1 MWLASSFASGRVRLD
16 VTAIL
21 VVLALMLSEILTP
34 RQALAGFGDPVVLL
48 VAGLLVVGEALTR
61 TGVAYAIGGWLLRAG
76 GTSEARLLV
85 LLMLAAALLG
95 SVMSS
100 TAVVA
105 VFIPVVLTIAAKTE
119 LSATRLLMPLSFAAL
134 VSGMLTLIATTPNLV
149 VSAELGGRGLE
160 PFGFF
165 SFTPIGLAVLA
176 VATLYMGLVG
186 RHLLPG
192 GAVSPPKG
200 DVRTAD
206 DLWTRFGLDDKLQ
219 RLRVPAGSTLVGC
232 TLAEAKL
239 GSRFHARVIGIERS
253 GRGRRRE
260 LLPVPGGDA
269 EIHPGDV
276 LILVGEPSDAEALA
290 VEEQLERL
298 ATEPGHVARWREELG
313 IAVVLVHPE
322 SSLTGRSLRESGF
335 RTAHVLHVLGMRRR
349 GEIVSD
355 YLDQPLEAGDSL
367 LVLGTWHSIA
377 RLQTDVHDF
386 VVLTLPIE
394 LDEVAPAR
402 RRAPL
407 ALLILAGMVLL
418 SAFDVVPLV
427 AAVLMAALA
436 VVLVGCLG
444 MEDAYRAIHWSS
456 LVLIAGMLPV
466 ADALEQTGG
475 VDLLVDALLGA
486 LGGARPQLVMTAL
499 FFVTGA
505 LGLVLS
511 NTATAVL
518 MAPIAIRA
526 AELLGI
532 SPYPLAIAVVIAS
545 SAAFVTPVSTP
556 VVTLVV
562 SPGGYRFMDFVKVGI
577 PLLLLTWLTTLVVT
591 PFFFPY

>member
-1 MWLASSFASGRVRLD
+1 
-16 VTAIL
+16 
-21 VVLALMLSEILTP
+21 
-34 RQALAGFGDPVVLL
+34 
-48 VAGLLVVGEALTR
+48 
-61 TGVAYAIGGWLLRAG
+61 
-76 GTSEARLLV
+76 
-85 LLMLAAALLG
+85 
-95 SVMSS
+95 
-100 TAVVA
+100 
-105 VFIPVVLTIAAKTE
+105 
-119 LSATRLLMPLSFAAL
+119 
-134 VSGMLTLIATTPNLV
+134 
-149 VSAELGGRGLE
+149 
-160 PFGFF
+160 
-165 SFTPIGLAVLA
+165 
-176 VATLYMGLVG
+176 
-186 RHLLPG
+186 
-192 GAVSPPKG
+192 
-200 DVRTAD
+200 
-206 DLWTRFGLDDKLQ
+206 
-219 RLRVPAGSTLVGC
+219 
-232 TLAEAKL
+232 
-239 GSRFHARVIGIERS
+239 
-253 GRGRRRE
+253 
-260 LLPVPGGDA
+260 
-269 EIHPGDV
+269 
-276 LILVGEPSDAEALA
+276 
-290 VEEQLERL
+290 
-298 ATEPGHVARWREELG
+298 
-313 IAVVLVHPE
+313 
-322 SSLTGRSLRESGF
+322 
-335 RTAHVLHVLGMRRR
+335 
-349 GEIVSD
+349 
-355 YLDQPLEAGDSL
+355 
-367 LVLGTWHSIA
+367 
-377 RLQTDVHDF
+377 